1 MAHTHA
7 WQVNILTTGSIC
19 EIQICPAGTIVWLAL
34 INETHVRFFTVR
46 EVSFFMKHHPVQR
59 KPICI
64 GFFITEEHFMN
75 NAFYM
80 SREELLQTAG
90 TDPERGLSESQVQA
104 SRQKYGANT
113 FVRTSTESMLKRI
126 WDASTEPMLLMLLFA
141 AIITLAVNITRY
153 FTGGEYN
160 FLECAG
166 IFAAI
171 FLSVAITIVT
181 EGKSARAFEAL
192 NKINEDTLIKVLR
205 GGEPQLIPQKDIVIG
220 DILLIE
226 TGDKIVA
233 DGRLI
238 SGNDLSADES
248 ALTGESLPVKKDATF
263 TCQENTPVA
272 ERACM
277 LYSGCFVSGGSG
289 TMLVTGVGNDTEF
302 GQIAQELSSIEK
314 NTTPLQE
321 KLDRL
326 GKGITILG
334 SSAAAIVFLI
344 QIIQFVMNHTISLD
358 TVSEAFITSIVL
370 IVAAVPEGLPTIVAV
385 SLALNI
391 IKMSRENALV
401 KKMIAC
407 ETIGCVNIICSDKTG
422 TLTENKMTVQK
433 IYAGGRL
440 LDPEDL
446 AFPAKTPAE
455 ASLQPE
461 ETRTAREADAPV
473 AVAAASDSPDP
484 RIASA
489 PADAPSAIDR
499 ETARALLRNYCINSN
514 ADITWEDGSWT
525 FIGNPT
531 ECALLAAAHKAGSDY
546 QQLRKEADIVR
557 IFPFSSQNK
566 DMSTIVNEDGR
577 LMLYTKG
584 NPEKIL
590 SLCSNV
596 PAEETA
602 HIQKLMENFQDKA
615 GRLLAFA
622 HKELACFNGE
632 KQQELE
638 QDLHYDGFVAISD
651 PLSPDVYDS
660 IRDCRRAGIEVKM
673 LTGDNIRTARAIAEE
688 LHMLQDGH
696 LAVEAAEIES
706 MSDEELKKALPKISV
721 IARSTPLI
729 KMRVVKLLKEEKNVV
744 AVTGDGIND
753 APAIK
758 NADVGIAMGI
768 AGTEVTKEASDMV
781 LLNDSFSTII
791 KAVQWGRGIYENF
804 KRFIQ
809 FQLTVNVSS
818 VVVVIASILAGFPAP
833 FTALELLW
841 INIIMD
847 GPPALTLGLE
857 PIREDLL
864 KHPPT
869 KRNAN
874 IISRKMLIR
883 IFANGIFISIV
894 FMLQH
899 FTNFLGATQKEEA
912 TVLFTLFVLFQLF
925 NAFNC
930 RELDDTPM
938 FKNLLN
944 NKLMLGV
951 FLIVLVLQLL
961 ITQVGTAVFETA
973 PLSAAMWGK
982 MLLTAGSVV
991 VINEIWKGLAYVF
1004 SSLQDQNRN

>member
-80 SREELLQTAG
+80 SREELLQTTG
-90 TDPERGLSESQVQA
+90 TDPEHGLSESQVQA

-113 FVRTSTESMLKRI
+113 FVRTGTESMLKRI

-181 EGKSARAFEAL
+181 EGKSAKAFEAL
-192 NKINEDTLIKVLR
+192 SKINEDTLIKVLR

-314 NTTPLQE
+314 TTTPLQE

-344 QIIQFVMNHTISLD
+344 QIIEFAMNHTISLD

-461 ETRTAREADAPV
+461 EARTAREADAPA

-566 DMSTIVNEDGR
+566 DMSTIVNENGR

-596 PAEETA
+596 SAEETA

-688 LHMLQDGH
+688 LHMLKDGH
-696 LAVEAAEIES
+696 LAVEASEIES

-729 KMRVVKLLKEEKNVV
+729 KMRVVKVLKEEKNVV

-781 LLNDSFSTII
+781 LLDDSFSTII

-833 FTALELLW
+833 FAALELLW

-899 FTNFLGATQKEEA
+899 FTNFLGATQAEEA

-951 FLIVLVLQLL
+951 FLIVLVLQIL
-961 ITQVGTAVFETA
+961 ITQVGTAVFETT

-991 VINEIWKGLAYVF
+991 MINEIWKGLAYVL
-1004 SSLQDQNRN
+1004 SSLLTVD